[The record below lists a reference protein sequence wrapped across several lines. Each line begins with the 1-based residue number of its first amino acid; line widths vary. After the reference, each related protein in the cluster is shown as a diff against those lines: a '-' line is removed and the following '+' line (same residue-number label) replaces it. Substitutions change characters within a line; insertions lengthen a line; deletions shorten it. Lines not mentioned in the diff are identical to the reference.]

1 MIHLYLNVWVLIQLL
16 SLWDMEHN
24 SYVLYKT
31 DCEPGCPGA
40 ILLLAQTFSVRTAH
54 PLKKKWIHIWFLN
67 SVQDEQELLLH
78 SMLSR
83 VGIYIVKSIFFLTRT
98 IALFCSTLASL
109 IMTRMKLVT
118 AVTIAPMC
126 TTLLRLTQTT
136 MGRVTHVLWTLME
149 MVWLP
154 FWELGAVPQVHFALW
169 PVRWATC
176 FYMWNKI
183 GSSSSKM

>member
-1 MIHLYLNVWVLIQLL
+1 MVFEFCPRWTGVTTFIVCSHE
-16 SLWDMEHN
+16 LW
-24 SYVLYKT
+24 Y
-31 DCEPGCPGA
+31 
-40 ILLLAQTFSVRTAH
+40 IL
-54 PLKKKWIHIWFLN
+54 WILF
-67 SVQDEQELLLH
+67 
-78 SMLSR
+78 
-83 VGIYIVKSIFFLTRT
+83 FFLTRT

-136 MGRVTHVLWTLME
+136 MGRVTPVLWTLME
-149 MVWLP
+149 MVWFH

-169 PVRWATC
+169 PIRLATC

-183 GSSSSKM
+183 VSSSSKMLDKTEKAEVRLPCVVWLPIQSLNDYN